1 MTRFLF
7 AVHPTDY
14 SLYAGFIHLG
24 AGLACGFT
32 GLAAGYAI
40 GYVGDS
46 VCSLIIVSDG
56 CRRGLIIE
64 LEVCS
69 SIRLRVQSVR
79 IYGAHPHLRRS
90 AGFVWVSRSLSA
102 PVHKLSSSPQAYCCT
117 HHELKSVR
125 SKVLL
130 NATLHYYLPF

>member
-90 AGFVWVSRSLSA
+90 IGFVWVRSILLLLPAVSHRFLYSLIVALIMNSRAAEA
-102 PVHKLSSSPQAYCCT
+102 PSCVGL
-117 HHELKSVR
+117 
-125 SKVLL
+125 
-130 NATLHYYLPF
+130 